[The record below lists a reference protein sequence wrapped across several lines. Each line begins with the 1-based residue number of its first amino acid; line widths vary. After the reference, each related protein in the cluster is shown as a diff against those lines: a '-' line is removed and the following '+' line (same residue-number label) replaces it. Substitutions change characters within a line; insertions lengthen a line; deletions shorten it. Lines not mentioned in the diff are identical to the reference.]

1 MTINELNEIVAKS
14 AEMVK
19 TNEKKVAKLNDYV
32 ADSAKKKVHNKE
44 AKYNGTITINKS
56 LCLVMPFD
64 TITIDAIDNLGFDMP
79 TSRQYIH
86 FCNYTNELQIP
97 IEDIF
102 HIFLTDKY
110 EDNEKNYEYD
120 NPDEFIEK
128 LNCLEKEHRY
138 LVSFIFKSVD
148 YDIFDI
154 DFMLN

>member
-1 MTINELNEIVAKS
+1 MTINEIVAKS

-19 TNEKKVAKLNDYV
+19 TNATKVAKLNDYV
-32 ADSAKKKVHNKE
+32 ADSAKKKVHNE
-44 AKYNGTITINKS
+44 NAKYNGTITINKS
-56 LCLVMPFD
+56 LCLVMTFD
-64 TITIDAIDNLGFDMP
+64 TITVDAIDNLGFDMP
-79 TSRQYIH
+79 TSRRYIH

-102 HIFLTDKY
+102 QVFLTDEYK
-110 EDNEKNYEYD
+110 DNEKNYEYA

-154 DFMLN
+154 DFTVN